1 MHHALVFEAYLSP
14 SAPIDSPRV
23 AAELGRSPRPPLL
36 CCLSSSSRCVLK
48 SMLDGRLKLSNTTQQ
63 RAHTSRCYSK
73 QRCDPQ
79 LIVDAATPQ
88 PSGTRS
94 SNPPRYACKTQTNAR
109 LLSRRNPKLPFFLAP
124 QTTATSHQGNAPF
137 MKVRWARGACKQRT
151 SRVFQRFLRLVVR
164 LST

>member
-109 LLSRRNPKLPFFLAP
+109 LLSRRNPKLPFFFSSANHCNKSP
-124 QTTATSHQGNAPF
+124 
-137 MKVRWARGACKQRT
+137 RQRT
-151 SRVFQRFLRLVVR
+151 VHEGSLGEGRLQAAHKPC
-164 LST
+164 LPAFPSLGGSA